1 MRKIT
6 LFIAMSLDGYIADH
20 NGGVAWLNGRG
31 NDSENIDAY
40 SEFVKEIDTVIMGW
54 NTYHQIAAELS
65 VNDWP
70 YEEFTTYVFTHK
82 NETSSEKIRFTRE
95 SPVSL
100 IKQLKGKDG
109 KGIWICGGAQTA
121 QQLIEQ
127 NMIDESYISVIPTIL
142 GGGIRLFETAGQGI
156 KLKLSKT
163 RTYNGITELVYVRRQ
178 IKAD

>member
-6 LFIAMSLDGYIADH
+6 VFIAMSLDGYIADH
-20 NGGVAWLNGRG
+20 NSGVAWLNGQG

-82 NETSSEKIRFTRE
+82 KRN
-95 SPVSL
+95 
-100 IKQLKGKDG
+100 
-109 KGIWICGGAQTA
+109 
-121 QQLIEQ
+121 
-127 NMIDESYISVIPTIL
+127 IL
-142 GGGIRLFETAGQGI
+142 GENQIYKRKPCLFDKTA
-156 KLKLSKT
+156 KRK
-163 RTYNGITELVYVRRQ
+163 RRKRNLDLRRSTDCPV
-178 IKAD
+178 ID